1 MNRSR
6 GKFESAAVFH
16 CKLELFHS
24 QSFPKPIEFTEWAY
38 LECELA
44 KSNCIHIM
52 SRDLRP
58 ETFPNPMS
66 KIGWCRTTLATGM
79 KRPQG
84 GGARQTRH
92 RHQKLIKSEP
102 GSEDRRARRLARR
115 IAGVNVDDFISQLGC
130 GQWVHLGVPCR
141 RGSILAV

>member
-6 GKFESAAVFH
+6 GRFESAEVFH

-24 QSFPKPIEFTEWAY
+24 QACPKPSAFTEGGAY

-66 KIGWCRTTLATGM
+66 RIGWCRTTLATGM

-84 GGARQTRH
+84 GSETETRHRH
-92 RHQKLIKSEP
+92 RHQKLIKK
-102 GSEDRRARRLARR
+102 LARVR
-115 IAGVNVDDFISQLGC
+115 GSTRSEVGEKNRRSENVDDFISQLGC
-130 GQWVHLGVPCR
+130 AQWVHLGAP
-141 RGSILAV
+141 